1 MRVNLEKLKRL
12 RKKKGL
18 TLLAVSAH
26 LGFKSQ
32 QGYFYKESGVR
43 AISAVELGALAALY
57 GVSTDDLLEHEGQT
71 A

>member
-18 TLLAVSAH
+18 TLLAVSEH

-57 GVSTDDLLEHEGQT
+57 GVSMDDLLEPEGQT